1 MLHSGLANFFTRL
14 AKGELEVE
22 DNRIKLCS
30 VAQFHPWQIYRELDF
45 YSLNNLMLMDFR
57 RWVKA
62 TGVYAKDIDIDMFI
76 QQYDNNHD
84 SRLNFDEFQAFVLTT
99 TRHSLTC
106 HCLNQPSFTPACKAA
121 KYAFTRLLDSELRLH
136 RDLEAIRQELASKGV
151 ELWAVYKVIKRGHH
165 AVSRQALQTFMHNS
179 GCYILETE
187 LDAVLRRLD
196 DDGDQALNFPEFSA
210 ALTPRIPIKPLELS
224 FQSISLKSRSLVLSA
239 SSSPAKSPQVQR
251 LRRSP
256 ALSALCTPEKSKL
269 ESRRPLSHQKV
280 LFREP
285 VIDTTVVKKCYRK
298 LAKGVHKA
306 AQVIE
311 EVTALQDFDCGSF
324 FQLLDFKSAG
334 IVSLIELEQAASA
347 LGVQF
352 SPEACLLI
360 MRRLSLNCDCYLRY
374 SDLLAWLYPSK
385 LPELRLPKPMTQA
398 THRAIAE
405 LLTALFETEVLAEEA
420 RRELDEQ
427 PDMNFFA
434 VFKYTDRNNDGF
446 LTTTD
451 FAGVLKDLALA
462 KALMAFFDR
471 GKRGGVNYT
480 KFVQELVPKTE

>member
-1 MLHSGLANFFTRL
+1 MIRSGLADFFTRL

-30 VAQFHPWQIYRELDF
+30 VAQFHPWQIYRELDL

-84 SRLNFDEFQAFVLTT
+84 NRLNFDEFQAFVLTT

-106 HCLNQPSFTPACKAA
+106 HCLNQPSFTPASKATN
-121 KYAFTRLLDSELRLH
+121 YAFTRLLDCELRLQ
-136 RDLEAIRQELASKGV
+136 RDLEAIRQELASKGL
-151 ELWAVYKVIKRGHH
+151 ELWTEYKNVKRGHPV
-165 AVSRQALQTFMHNS
+165 VSRQALQTFMHDS
-179 GCYILETE
+179 GSYILETE

-196 DDGDQALNFPEFSA
+196 DDGDQGLNFTEFSA
-210 ALTPRIPIKPLELS
+210 ALTPRIPVKPLHLN
-224 FQSISLKSRSLVLSA
+224 FQSVSLKSRSSALSA
-239 SSSPAKSPQVQR
+239 SPAKSPPVHR
-251 LRRSP
+251 LRRSS
-256 ALSALCTPEKSKL
+256 ALSTPEKPTL
-269 ESRRPLSHQKV
+269 ESRRPLGPQRV

-285 VIDTTVVKKCYRK
+285 IIDTSVVKKCYRK
-298 LAKGVHKA
+298 LAEGVHKA
-306 AQVIE
+306 TQAIE

-324 FQLLDFKSAG
+324 FQLLDFKGAG

-360 MRRLSLNCDCYLRY
+360 MRRLSLNSDCYLRY
-374 SDLLAWLYPSK
+374 SDLLAWLYPSR
-385 LPELRLPKPMTQA
+385 LPELTLPKPMTQA
-398 THRAIAE
+398 THRAIAK
-405 LLTALFETEVLAEEA
+405 LLTTQFETEVLAEEA

-434 VFKYTDRNNDGF
+434 VFKYTDRNNDGV
-446 LTTTD
+446 LTTSD
-451 FAGVLKDLALA
+451 FAGVLKDLAVA

-471 GKRGGVNYT
+471 RKRGSVNYT
-480 KFVQELVPKTE
+480 RFVQELVPKTK